1 MFRMKFKKSR
11 SKNYPLVEK
20 LESKFYEHTIEN
32 DTHSIDISVKEL
44 FEKWDYFNLMF
55 WKSISWEGST
65 FGYDNYDLHSRTDKT
80 RLFYSL
86 QLAHTRWINLSEQ
99 FLKLIAPVYFDGEL
113 IDPLR
118 VDVFNEEEVDRL
130 LDLIISEKNLI
141 DYKEEFGD
149 LKFEAPLR
157 NCDFE
162 GRRLAREKKKL
173 SEK

>member
-1 MFRMKFKKSR
+1 MFKLKFKKSR

-20 LESKFYEHTIEN
+20 LASKFYEHTFDEDLHTVN
-32 DTHSIDISVKEL
+32 ISVKEL

-55 WKSISWEGST
+55 WKSISWEGAT
-65 FGYDNYDLHSRTDKT
+65 FGYDDYDLHSRTDKT

-130 LDLIISEKNLI
+130 LDLIISEKNII
-141 DYKEEFGD
+141 DYKEEFGG